1 MTTTTLVSAVTQLY
15 SGSNSTSV
23 STFSSVLDLRSA
35 MTAYVTMRLATA
47 TAPTVQCVCNVLW
60 YHSTSATP
68 PTAASASAGAT
79 GWKTLWSFGSGI
91 VASTVT
97 EQKFTPPQGGY
108 LCLEFTASATN
119 TVACEGFATVITS
132 ASSV

>member
-1 MTTTTLVSAVTQLY
+1 
-15 SGSNSTSV
+15 
-23 STFSSVLDLRSA
+23 

-91 VASTVT
+91 IASTVT

-108 LCLEFTASATN
+108 LCLEFTQSSTN